1 MLTHHKKAVRG
12 LVGHPR
18 EFSFVSG
25 AADSIRKW
33 ALPEGVLLSS
43 LTGHNAIVNCLAVN
57 ADDVLVSG
65 GDDGSLKFWD
75 YSTGY
80 SFQEMQTQVQPGS
93 LDSEAGIYAMGFDV
107 SGSRLVT
114 CEADKSIKI
123 YRVSGGARGGLPQP
137 PPPPLL
143 PIQHPRHPAPPP
155 LTTLFPAQEDD
166 GANEETHPIDLK
178 GWTEYCR
185 QLRKY

>member
-33 ALPEGVLLSS
+33 ALPDGVLLSS
-43 LTGHNAIVNCLAVN
+43 LTGHTAIVNCLAVN

-75 YSTGY
+75 YTTGY
-80 SFQEMQTQVQPGS
+80 SFQEMQSAAQPGS
-93 LDSEAGIYAMGFDV
+93 LDSEAGIGALAFDM
-107 SGSRLVT
+107 SGSRLISA
-114 CEADKSIKI
+114 EIDKTIKI
-123 YRVSGGARGGLPQP
+123 YCEV
-137 PPPPLL
+137 
-143 PIQHPRHPAPPP
+143 
-155 LTTLFPAQEDD
+155 EDAD
-166 GANEETHPIDLK
+166 ETTHPVDME
-178 GWTEYCR
+178 GWTEAWR
-185 QLRKY
+185 TLRKY